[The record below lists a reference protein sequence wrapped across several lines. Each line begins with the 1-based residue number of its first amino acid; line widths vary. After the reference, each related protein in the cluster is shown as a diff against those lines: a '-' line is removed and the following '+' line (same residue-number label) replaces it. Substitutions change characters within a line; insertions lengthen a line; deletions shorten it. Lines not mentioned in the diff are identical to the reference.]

1 MQSKVTY
8 EKKIKLFYKTPRKE
22 QYIFPNGMVLHSI
35 FPEMPD
41 PLSVSQPELRPE
53 QKYILNNI
61 KNT

>member
-8 EKKIKLFYKTPRKE
+8 QKKLKLFYKTPRKE
-22 QYIFPNGMVLHSI
+22 QYIFPNGMVLHSV
-35 FPEMPD
+35 FPVMTTS
-41 PLSVSQPELRPE
+41 LNISQPELRPE